1 MTDNAIII
9 PTRLEAT
16 RLPNKPLKKINGKE
30 MIALTKLT
38 TPKRGPSIKFMLV
51 N

>member
-1 MTDNAIII
+1 MIFSMFWQQAFEYD
-9 PTRLEAT
+9 
-16 RLPNKPLKKINGKE
+16 INGKE